1 MRRLR
6 RHHKHMSLT
15 QQMQTT
21 STHRRRYRIQQSLHR
36 LMQARFHRHHLRMCL
51 LSLMLALLHADFRHN
66 RQYSRK
72 HSLSHRRRLH
82 RHMPW
87 QACRT

>member
-51 LSLMLALLHADFRHN
+51 LSLMLALLPADFRHN
-66 RQYSRK
+66 PPCLQQQSQRL
-72 HSLSHRRRLH
+72 HHHHRRRRL
-82 RHMPW
+82 W

>member
-51 LSLMLALLHADFRHN
+51 LSLMLALLPADFHHN
-66 RQYSRK
+66 PPYLTLLIQRQLLLL
-72 HSLSHRRRLH
+72 HLH
-82 RHMPW
+82 RPW